1 MSKVKREFSFG
12 WATVKPPGEA
22 VTYDTDLRF
31 FRRDI
36 ETGREIDNDEIHGV
50 KDAQKPSDCRTT
62 AEVEREN
69 V

>member
-1 MSKVKREFSFG
+1 MSKVSREFSFG

-22 VTYDTDLRF
+22 VTFDTDLRF

-50 KDAQKPSDCRTT
+50 KNDNQQTRTT
-62 AEVEREN
+62 EGTTAGA
-69 V
+69 